1 MAVALNDLKR
11 IPMLAHM
18 PARYHETLC
27 RRGWCANYDAGQL
40 IAMQGEG
47 EPPVFFVVQGTVCGY
62 LSNAEARRQTVAQLS
77 AGSAFFIPP
86 VFTHDASAP
95 TSAQA
100 VTACKLICFHQDDF
114 RQLTV
119 EIPELGQSVLR
130 LLSEKLRHL
139 LGLAHDLGLLSVR
152 GRLASFLLQ
161 HFQADRPPS
170 RRWTHDDI
178 AASIG
183 TVREVVSRTL
193 RAFTKEGIIR
203 QENHRIELLD
213 LARLAKESE
222 AMPPSPSLCLT
233 DTQSA

>member
-1 MAVALNDLKR
+1 MNDLKR
-11 IPMLAHM
+11 IPLLAQV
-18 PARYHETLC
+18 PATHHETLC
-27 RRGWCANYDAGQL
+27 QRGWYANYDAGQL
-40 IAMQGEG
+40 IVVEG
-47 EPPVFFVVQGTVCGY
+47 EKGPPVLFVVQGTVCGFK
-62 LSNAEARRQTVAQLS
+62 SNSEGRRQTVAQLS
-77 AGSAFFIPP
+77 AGAAFFIPP
-86 VFTHDASAP
+86 VFSRDSSAP

-100 VTACKLICFHQDDF
+100 LSACKLICYQQDDF
-114 RQLTV
+114 RQLTM

-130 LLSEKLRHL
+130 LLSEKLKHL

-161 HFQADRPPS
+161 HFRTAGGTTP
-170 RRWTHDDI
+170 RWTHDDI

-193 RAFTKEGIIR
+193 RVFAKEGLIR

-213 LARLAKESE
+213 QERLEKEAE
-222 AMPPSPSLCLT
+222 APPLGPGLCLT